1 MIPSPDHKPP
11 SAQPYDWERFWIHFV
26 VGALL
31 GAGMGFLFWM
41 RNWHDGMSVWLCI
54 AIPALAI
61 AMLGGV
67 FGDWFWERFLRFFGR
82 WGWWV

>member
-1 MIPSPDHKPP
+1 MTSPPDFKSPP
-11 SAQPYDWERFWIHFV
+11 AEPYDWERSWIHFV
-26 VGALL
+26 VGALF
-31 GAGMGFLFWM
+31 GAGLGFLFWM
-41 RNWHDGMSVWLCI
+41 RNWHDGLTLWICI

-61 AMLGGV
+61 ALVGGV